1 MCCNIKKNDKLKGGE
16 MKYLSDMK
24 AKQKEKNETVGQVE
38 NKWLDGTY
46 KVTYIS
52 NYIKWKWTKCSE

>member
-38 NKWLDGTY
+38 NKWLDVTY

-52 NYIKWKWTKCSE
+52 NYIK

>member
-52 NYIKWKWTKCSE
+52 NYIK